1 MSDLYPWLDSIWH
14 EWQASLQSGR
24 FSNAAMLVAAPGL
37 GGDQLI
43 QAFSRATMCR
53 NYEHEA
59 CGFCH
64 SCQLMQSGNHPD
76 FHLVRP
82 EKEGKAITVEQI
94 RHCNRQAQES
104 SQLGGLR
111 LFVIEPA
118 DSMNESAANALLKT
132 LEEPSSHCLFLLVT
146 YRANGLLPT
155 ITSRCQ
161 QWHLIP
167 PNSGL
172 VASWLSEQTNKS
184 VPAFAAHINNNAPLT
199 TLAFVDEGKDK
210 LYLQLEQ
217 ALADVIQG
225 HGDALKLAKELS
237 SDSIEKLTWL
247 WYLLTDAQKVHF
259 GVKLDQF
266 TPGASRIAASSD
278 YALLYNQA
286 HALSILIEQLREHI
300 GLNSEL
306 LILDWLFKFNGE
318 TCL

>member
-1 MSDLYPWLDSIWH
+1 MSRLYPWLESVWH

-24 FSNAAMLVAAPGL
+24 FSNAAMLVAEPGL
-37 GGDQLI
+37 GGEQLI
-43 QAFSRATMCR
+43 DVFSRAVMCS

-76 FHLVRP
+76 FHLVKP
-82 EKEGKAITVEQI
+82 EKEGKAISVEQI
-94 RHCNRQAQES
+94 RLCNRQAQES

-111 LFVIEPA
+111 LFIIEPA
-118 DSMNESAANALLKT
+118 ESMNESAANALLKT

-146 YRANGLLPT
+146 HRANSLLPT

-167 PNSGL
+167 PSSES

-210 LYLQLEQ
+210 QYSKLEQ
-217 ALADVIQG
+217 ALLDVVQG
-225 HGDALKLAKELS
+225 KGDALKLAKELS
-237 SDSIEKLTWL
+237 TETADKLTWL
-247 WYLLTDAQKVHF
+247 WFLLTDAQKVHF
-259 GVKLDQF
+259 GVQLPQF
-266 TPGASRIAASSD
+266 TPGAASIAASSD
-278 YALLYNQA
+278 YALLYSQA
-286 HALSILIEQLREHI
+286 QALSQLIEQLREHT